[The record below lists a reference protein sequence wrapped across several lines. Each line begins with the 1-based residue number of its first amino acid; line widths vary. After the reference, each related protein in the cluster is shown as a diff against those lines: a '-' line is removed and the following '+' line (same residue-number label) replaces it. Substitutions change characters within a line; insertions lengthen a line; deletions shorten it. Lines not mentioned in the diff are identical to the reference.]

1 MSFEII
7 RNYFSVTKIK
17 MIRMV
22 FSYRHLHHRDEVLYI
37 EQAFIY
43 SMWNLKPYLPMVQT
57 NKICVDIFI
66 CIAERTTTTTT
77 LKIML
82 DRSISALD
90 VLMVSFVSDGRN
102 LPTNVTTHI
111 WCLLCNLT
119 TKSSLK
125 YSSFPNSFFFFF
137 FWPKGQHRFTTTPTT
152 VLFSGVW
159 FDRTY
164 LSLYFLLY
172 W

>member
-1 MSFEII
+1 
-7 RNYFSVTKIK
+7 
-17 MIRMV
+17 
-22 FSYRHLHHRDEVLYI
+22 
-37 EQAFIY
+37 
-43 SMWNLKPYLPMVQT
+43 MVQT

-125 YSSFPNSFFFFF
+125 YSSFPNCFFFFF

-164 LSLYFLLY
+164 LSLFLVVLIMHCFVISTEWNMAGLVY
-172 W
+172 IMSRIMYKSVVGWLLSKV

>member
-1 MSFEII
+1 
-7 RNYFSVTKIK
+7 
-17 MIRMV
+17 
-22 FSYRHLHHRDEVLYI
+22 
-37 EQAFIY
+37 
-43 SMWNLKPYLPMVQT
+43 MWNLKPYLPMVQT

-125 YSSFPNSFFFFF
+125 YSSFPNCFFFFFF

-164 LSLYFLLY
+164 LSLSLFLVVLIMHCFVISTEWNMAGLVY
-172 W
+172 IMSRIMYKSVVGWLLSKV

>member
-1 MSFEII
+1 
-7 RNYFSVTKIK
+7 

-37 EQAFIY
+37 EQAFSY

-125 YSSFPNSFFFFF
+125 YSSFPNCFFSSSF
-137 FWPKGQHRFTTTPTT
+137 GQKVNIDLPPHQLLSCLVESDLIEPNSLSISCCIDNA
-152 VLFSGVW
+152 LFC
-159 FDRTY
+159 Y
-164 LSLYFLLY
+164 
-172 W
+172 